1 MLSFFVCAGGFKP
14 RSCCFYSKSSYP
26 LNHLISAQLFF
37 LFKTKYSLYHLLM
50 YMCTCTGVCGGQK
63 SASDS
68 LNLELLDVGAE
79 NKIPILKQYK
89 LLTTELELSAL
100 CPC

>member
-1 MLSFFVCAGGFKP
+1 
-14 RSCCFYSKSSYP
+14 
-26 LNHLISAQLFF
+26 
-37 LFKTKYSLYHLLM
+37 
-50 YMCTCTGVCGGQK
+50 MCTCTGVCGGQK